1 MKTSESKRILLVDD
15 NAAIHEDFCKVLAIQ
30 AVDPALD
37 NIESAIFG
45 KQSVVNND
53 QEQQFNIDSAY
64 QGQEALEKVR
74 QALSNGQP
82 YALAFVDI
90 RMPPGWNG
98 VETIQ
103 HIWGVDPN
111 IQMVICTAHSD
122 FSFEEIS
129 QQLKSSDNL
138 LILKKPFDSMEIR
151 QTALTLTT
159 KWELRRQ
166 VKFQMDNL
174 QNLVKE
180 RTMDLEKSYSLL
192 KTTLE
197 SIQEGIIAVDR
208 DEKMVTYNKRF
219 IEVWAISEELVK
231 SKKSA
236 EIFKMLSEQLE
247 DAELFIRM
255 MNRLLKQPENE
266 STKEWKLKTNKV
278 LEFYAHPQYLHNQI
292 IGMVYSFRDV
302 TERKHLEDQL
312 LYQAT
317 HDALTGLPNRV
328 FLADRIKQ
336 AIAHAKRYGLYVG
349 VLLFDLDNFKQ
360 INDSL
365 GHNAGD
371 LLLQLIAK
379 KLMAGVREA
388 DTVTRLGGDEFVVVL
403 VSQTRTENL
412 ITLATK
418 LLEIFSTPFLI
429 GEHEFVV
436 TTSIGIS
443 VYPKDGQDSET
454 LLKNADAAL
463 YRAKESG
470 RHTFLF
476 YEAEFNENM
485 LQRSVLTSA
494 LRYALEK
501 NEFIIHYQP
510 LVELNS
516 NKIIGLE
523 ALLRWQHPTYGL
535 ILPQTFI
542 PLAEETGLIIPI
554 GTWVLKTACIQH
566 QFWQKTR
573 PGLRL
578 SVNISPNQFR
588 QKNFLEVIRSTLKE
602 TKFDPHL
609 LELEITES
617 LILSNV
623 GDTIQQMK
631 ELKKLGVNLA
641 VDDFGTGYSSLG
653 YLKYFPFDKVKIDKS
668 FIDEIS
674 SSKADNCIVEAII
687 NMTNKLGLDVLAEG
701 VETEEQIQ
709 YLQTH
714 HGEQVQGYYYSKPLD
729 EESCTAFLKKKDK

>member
-74 QALSNGQP
+74 QALANGQP

-129 QQLKSSDNL
+129 QQLESSDNL

-151 QTALTLTT
+151 QIALTLTT

-485 LQRSVLTSA
+485 LQRTVLTSA

-535 ILPQTFI
+535 IFPQTFI

-588 QKNFLEVIRSTLKE
+588 QKNFVEVIRSALEE

-729 EESCTAFLKKKDK
+729 EESCTAFLKKNDE